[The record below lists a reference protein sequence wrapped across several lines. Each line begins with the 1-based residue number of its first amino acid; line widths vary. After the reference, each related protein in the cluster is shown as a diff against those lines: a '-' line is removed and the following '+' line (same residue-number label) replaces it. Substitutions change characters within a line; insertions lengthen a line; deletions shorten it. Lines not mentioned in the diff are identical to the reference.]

1 MKRFVAREVE
11 TLKTTT
17 AFYGCTPCC
26 NFRCCPIETA

>member
-17 AFYGCTPCC
+17 AFYGCWPCC
-26 NFRCCPIETA
+26 NGLCCAVGS